1 MASVSQRIETRVIK
15 YENLLQSAIS
25 DIIIIK
31 EMNRGISLRV
41 KIFNETNRGN

>member
-31 EMNRGISLRV
+31 EMNRRISLRV